1 MVDCYGRRNS
11 FHIYI
16 LHDQEEEMSW
26 FVFNPYKNYSLRL
39 HDVRSMNFIRNSNR
53 TIYFVYNGFDQS
65 FLVCF
70 LNKF

>member
-11 FHIYI
+11 FQIYI

-39 HDVRSMNFIRNSNR
+39 HEVRTMSFIRNSNR
-53 TIYFVYNGFDQS
+53 AH
-65 FLVCF
+65 
-70 LNKF
+70 